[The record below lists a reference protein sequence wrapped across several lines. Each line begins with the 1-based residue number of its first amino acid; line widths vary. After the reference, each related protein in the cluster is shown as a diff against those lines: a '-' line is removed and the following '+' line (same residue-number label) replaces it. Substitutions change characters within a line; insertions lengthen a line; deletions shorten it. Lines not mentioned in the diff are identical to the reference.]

1 MTGAEQAY
9 LFRHALLRDAAYG
22 LQLPAERALLHE
34 CAVESFLALH
44 EQVPDAAVAE
54 VAVHAGMALAL
65 GRDTP
70 ALRDARR
77 TFLMRAMEAA
87 AAGFRL
93 QETIA
98 RADEVVALDWIT
110 PEDRLSALVSAAEYS
125 DRSGQRERARGY
137 IETALSLLETHPIRK
152 RLFQVRMLQAAV
164 HIHLGRYAVAAESL
178 RAVVNMGQREVG
190 MQQYAVA
197 LGNLAIVHVEIGNYA
212 EAEREYRQVVTLLR
226 ETGDRGEEGR
236 TLGNLA
242 NLLRDQGKHEEA
254 QGMYV
259 RALQLLRQANDPYLE
274 GIVLSNQAEQMVQL
288 GRYQLARRA
297 VAAVQALHART
308 GDDGG
313 LAQANVH
320 LAAAQ
325 AGEGDLAQAID
336 TARGAVAGL
345 QRAESPLLA
354 AIARYSLARILM
366 QAELLDEAAQ
376 QARQAEQELEAMGAR
391 GAQLCQATP
400 LRIRLALMGVATGFS
415 MRELE
420 QQLQACEAEVIRLG
434 LGPDSQG
441 AANVGECRRLLDA
454 VTNEGSA

>member
-1 MTGAEQAY
+1 MTSAEQAY

-22 LQLPAERALLHE
+22 LQLPAERARLHE
-34 CAVESFLALH
+34 HAVESFLALH
-44 EQVPDAAVAE
+44 DQVPDAAVAE
-54 VAVHAGMALAL
+54 IADHAGQALAQ

-70 ALRDARR
+70 ALRDVRR
-77 TFLMRAMEAA
+77 TYLMRAMDAA

-110 PEDRLSALVSAAEYS
+110 PKDRLSALVSAAEYS

-137 IETALSLLETHPIRK
+137 IEAAMSLLEAHPMRD
-152 RLFQVRMLQAAV
+152 RLFHVRMLQAAV
-164 HIHLGRYAVAAESL
+164 HIHLGQYAVAEESL
-178 RAVVNMGQREVG
+178 RALVAMGRREVG
-190 MQQYAVA
+190 LQRYSVA
-197 LGNLAIVHVEIGNYA
+197 LGNLAIVHVEIGSYA
-212 EAEREYRQVVTLLR
+212 EAESEYRQVVELLR
-226 ETGDRGEEGR
+226 ESGDRGEEGR

-254 QGMYV
+254 QQMYV
-259 RALQLLRQANDPYLE
+259 RALQLLRQADDPFVE
-274 GIVLSNQAEQMVQL
+274 GIVLGNQAEQMVQL
-288 GRYQLARRA
+288 GQYQLARQA
-297 VAAVQALHART
+297 VAAVHALHART

-313 LAQANVH
+313 LAQARVH

-325 AGEGDLAQAID
+325 AGEGDMEQAIE

-345 QRAESPLLA
+345 QRAESPVLA

-366 QAELLDEAAQ
+366 QAELLAEAAQ

-400 LRIRLALMGVATGFS
+400 LRIRLALMGVACTWS
-415 MRELE
+415 RQELE
-420 QQLQACEAEVIRLG
+420 QQLRACEAEVIRLG

-441 AANVGECRRLLDA
+441 AANVGACRRLLDSG
-454 VTNEGSA
+454 TTEGPA